1 MVEHLTCRVPGS
13 PQMVEMRD
21 VCNVGDNYFY
31 IFVYLNILIYS

>member
-21 VCNVGDNYFY
+21 VCNVGDNYLY
-31 IFVYLNILIYS
+31 IYLNILIYS